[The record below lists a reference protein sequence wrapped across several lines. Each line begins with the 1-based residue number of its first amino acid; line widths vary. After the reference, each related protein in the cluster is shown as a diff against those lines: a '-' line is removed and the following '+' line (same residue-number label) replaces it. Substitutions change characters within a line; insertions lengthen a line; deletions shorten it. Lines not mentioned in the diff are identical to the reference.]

1 MPKTKAQKMAVLANL
16 SDKIG
21 QMKSVV
27 MFNFS
32 GIGVKDIDKLRD
44 DCRKEGIDYLVAK
57 KTLLKKVFSEKGFE
71 DVAVAELQG
80 EIATLFSYDDEVAP
94 ARILASFARENNKMK
109 FVGGILEDKFIDAV
123 RVTELSKIPSRKEL
137 LAKVV
142 GCISNP
148 MSGLARVINAI
159 KENKESSVA

>member
-1 MPKTKAQKMAVLANL
+1 MPKTKVQKTAILGDL
-16 SDKIG
+16 GDKVSR
-21 QMKSVV
+21 MKSAV

-32 GIGVKDIDKLRD
+32 GIEVKDVNRLRD
-44 DCRKEGIDYLVAK
+44 NCRSEGIDYLVAK
-57 KTLLKKVFSEKGFE
+57 KTLLKKALSEKGFA
-71 DVAVAELQG
+71 DAELQG
-80 EIATLFSYDDEVAP
+80 EVATLFSYEDEVAP
-94 ARILASFARENNKMK
+94 ARILASFAKENDKVK
-109 FVGGILEDKFIDAV
+109 FVGGVLEGKFIDAA

-159 KENKESSVA
+159 KENKEKAVA